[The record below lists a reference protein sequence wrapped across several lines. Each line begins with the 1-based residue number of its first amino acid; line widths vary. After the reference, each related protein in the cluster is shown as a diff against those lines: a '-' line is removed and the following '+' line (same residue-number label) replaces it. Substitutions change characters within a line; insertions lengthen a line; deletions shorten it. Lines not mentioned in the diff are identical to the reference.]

1 MSRDLKHEKETAK
14 GRVSGR
20 KIWGKGGLGR
30 RNRKG
35 KNQSEPGSGILKKI
49 KEVRMAVQ
57 RSQGEK

>member
-1 MSRDLKHEKETAK
+1 MRKRQLSE

>member
-1 MSRDLKHEKETAK
+1 MRKRQLSE

-30 RNRKG
+30 RNRTG